1 MLYYLYTLSIRRVV
15 YVTQHPSAA
24 DTKATAKE
32 ASGITELYARLREMI
47 LDGVY
52 QPGTLLPERE
62 LARTFGVSRTPM
74 REVLRMLQAEGLIEA
89 GRYQRSRVTAFEPET
104 LDALYAIRIRL
115 ETLGIAIS
123 VPRFQ
128 QRDLDELNRLLA
140 EMRTI
145 HVLDDWEKPHH
156 RFHSLLVAYAGQHLG
171 ATITDFAARSER
183 YVRIYGRLDASAR
196 SSALADHEQ
205 IAQACQ
211 ERNEGEAMQR
221 LARHLTRT
229 ALTVLAQMAPEY
241 EPVAVRKALQLVQA
255 ESAVSDL
262 AGKAPGRHKHK
273 R

>member
-1 MLYYLYTLSIRRVV
+1 M
-15 YVTQHPSAA
+15 TQHPSAA
-24 DTKATAKE
+24 DLEVAGKE
-32 ASGITELYARLREMI
+32 ASGIAELYTRLREMI

-104 LDALYAIRIRL
+104 LDALYAIRIQL
-115 ETLGIAIS
+115 ETLGIALS
-123 VPRFQ
+123 VTRFE

-171 ATITDFAARSER
+171 ATIADFAAHSER

-196 SSALADHEQ
+196 SSALADHEK

-255 ESAVSDL
+255 ESAVSVV
-262 AGKAPGRHKHK
+262 AGKNPGRQKH
-273 R
+273 

>member
-1 MLYYLYTLSIRRVV
+1 
-15 YVTQHPSAA
+15 VTQQPSTA
-24 DTKATAKE
+24 DIKATAKE
-32 ASGITELYARLREMI
+32 ASSVTELFARLREMI
-47 LDGVY
+47 LDGFY

-74 REVLRMLQAEGLIEA
+74 REVLRMLQAEGLIDA
-89 GRYQRSRVTAFEPET
+89 GRYQRIRVTAFEPET

-123 VPRFQ
+123 IHRFQ
-128 QRDLDELNRLLA
+128 QHDLDEMDGLLA
-140 EMRTI
+140 QMRGI

-156 RFHSLLVAYAGQHLG
+156 RFHSLLIAYAGQNLY
-171 ATITDFAARSER
+171 AIITDFAERSER
-183 YVRIYGRLDASAR
+183 FVRLYGRIDASAR

-205 IAQACQ
+205 IVQACQ

-241 EPVAVRKALQLVQA
+241 EPVAVRKALQLVQT

-262 AGKAPGRHKHK
+262 AGKAPGRQKHK